1 MLWVILVKERYECYA
16 DICKGKGD
24 RGKAEKEMDCIE
36 KAEQIQS

>member
-1 MLWVILVKERYECYA
+1 MRAIA

-24 RGKAEKEMDCIE
+24 GGKAEKEMDCIE